1 MIKNDKENDKNK
13 DYSIII
19 SQWSK
24 FNQLITHFLV
34 EKNKSIWNII
44 INSSMREKICTL
56 ITINIEKWHT

>member
-24 FNQLITHFLV
+24 FNQSITHFPV
-34 EKNKSIWNII
+34 EKTKAFPILL
-44 INSSMREKICTL
+44 SSTQVSEKRFAL
-56 ITINIEKWHT
+56 